1 MKNNFEIE
9 LEFLGLDLI
18 VKGTYY
24 PAIPD
29 KNMFGAMEDA
39 EEGCASE
46 LYIEHVYLQ
55 GSDVDMERFMYETMK
70 DNEWEQFYDR
80 VEQKILYDTNYDG

>member
-39 EEGCASE
+39 EEGFTSK
-46 LYIEHVYLQ
+46 
-55 GSDVDMERFMYETMK
+55 F
-70 DNEWEQFYDR
+70 
-80 VEQKILYDTNYDG
+80 TNY